1 VNPVQAN
8 EQSARAL
15 ALRLR
20 ALREEHWY
28 DVKVT
33 QQQIAE
39 AFGGDKPLS
48 ESLISSWESVRRPV
62 TPPLNRLRAYATFF
76 ATPRSIEGGRAR
88 LLSEAELTPE
98 ELAERDRLHE
108 ELLLL
113 WNAERSPGAV
123 DARRTPLATT
133 GDAIGGG
140 SWYFPDKRPIT
151 IICPRLPQDLREAMP
166 YTNSRDPD
174 YVRSYTYADLD
185 SLIELHGHIR
195 ATNPPVEVHIRTP
208 EDMEEDDYTAHLV
221 VLGGVDW
228 NPVTRDIFR
237 RLNLPIRQMPRPSD
251 PVYSGHF
258 VVNGPE
264 GQQEFPP
271 SLEDRDG
278 RPVLREDVA
287 MIYRG
292 PSPYNSK
299 RTVTLCNGMFGRG
312 TYGAV
317 RALTDAR
324 FRDRNEEYLAGRF
337 PGKEFGV
344 LTRVLI
350 VNGEALTPDWTL
362 ATNRLFE
369 WPQA

>member
-1 VNPVQAN
+1 VQAQA
-8 EQSARAL
+8 QSARDL
-15 ALRLR
+15 ARHLR

-62 TPPLNRLRAYATFF
+62 APPLNRLRAYATFF
-76 ATPRSIEGGRAR
+76 ATRRSLEGGRPH
-88 LLSEAELTPE
+88 LLTEAELTAG

-108 ELLLL
+108 ELLQL
-113 WNAERSPGAV
+113 WNSERSPGTAEV
-123 DARRTPLATT
+123 SRMPLAVSV
-133 GDAIGGG
+133 DQIGGG
-140 SWYFPDKRPIT
+140 SWYFADQRPVT
-151 IICPRLPQDLREAMP
+151 IICAELPPDMRDTMP

-174 YVRSYTYADLD
+174 YVRSYGYADLD

-195 ATNPPVEVHIRTP
+195 ATNPTVEVHIRTP

-237 RLNLPIRQMPRPSD
+237 RLKLPIRQVARQGET
-251 PVYSGHF
+251 VYSGHF
-258 VVNGPE
+258 EVNGTE
-264 GQQEFPP
+264 GPRVFAPN
-271 SLEDRDG
+271 LEDRSD

-292 PSPYNSK
+292 PSPYNHK

-312 TYGAV
+312 TYGVV
-317 RALTDAR
+317 RALTDLR
-324 FRDRNEEYLAGRF
+324 FRDRNEEYLADRF
-337 PGKEFGV
+337 SGEEFGI

-350 VNGEALTPDWTL
+350 VNREALTPDWTQP
-362 ATNRLFE
+362 ANRLFE
-369 WPQA
+369 WPSA